1 MAAPTP
7 AEERRQAVGFATCRV
22 LPRSAAFCRVLCY
35 IAQVLHYAA
44 GLLHQ
49 LLVMPCIVIFRS
61 GNGRADIVSLAI
73 EQDTCTIQVLTSFQ
87 IWKELADSCTIRWRD
102 FKKNHLPRQY
112 VVFIDNC
119 FDLGY
124 LWILFA
130 QARKPG
136 DSTHRLVWP
145 LRCNRLRP
153 LFLAPARLMM
163 GTCSA
168 EGPGDQRK
176 P

>member
-87 IWKELADSCTIRWRD
+87 I
-102 FKKNHLPRQY
+102 
-112 VVFIDNC
+112 
-119 FDLGY
+119 
-124 LWILFA
+124 
-130 QARKPG
+130 
-136 DSTHRLVWP
+136 
-145 LRCNRLRP
+145 
-153 LFLAPARLMM
+153 
-163 GTCSA
+163 
-168 EGPGDQRK
+168 
-176 P
+176 